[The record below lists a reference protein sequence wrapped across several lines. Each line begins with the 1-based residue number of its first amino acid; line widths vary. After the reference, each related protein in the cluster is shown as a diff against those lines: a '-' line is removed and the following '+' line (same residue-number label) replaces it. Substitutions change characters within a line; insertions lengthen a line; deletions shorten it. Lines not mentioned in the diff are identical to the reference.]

1 MKELLNNRP
10 RKALG
15 YRTPSEAFRAGKG
28 VAEAWHPGEHKGAE
42 REECATWRAR
52 TTRNCPE
59 RAAESEKTDD
69 PPAFESGRTADPLP
83 EMLG

>member
-1 MKELLNNRP
+1 MGE
-10 RKALG
+10 RK
-15 YRTPSEAFRAGKG
+15 R
-28 VAEAWHPGEHKGAE
+28 AE

-52 TTRNCPE
+52 MSRDCPE

-69 PPAFESGRTADPLP
+69 PPAFESDRTANPLP